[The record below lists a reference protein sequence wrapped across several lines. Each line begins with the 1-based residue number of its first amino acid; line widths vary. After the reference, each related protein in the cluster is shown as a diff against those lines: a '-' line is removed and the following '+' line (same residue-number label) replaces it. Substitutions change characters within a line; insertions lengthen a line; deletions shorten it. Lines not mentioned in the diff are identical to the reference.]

1 MRSDTT
7 YVYLS
12 FATSSFGEHS
22 LLGTIQ
28 TADSIISTVCLPF
41 IAKLADITS
50 RPTAFLV
57 VLAFYTVGLI
67 LIAASNTVNTV
78 AAGQIIYTVG

>member
-1 MRSDTT
+1 M
-7 YVYLS
+7 
-12 FATSSFGEHS
+12 
-22 LLGTIQ
+22 
-28 TADSIISTVCLPF
+28 CLPF

-78 AAGQIIYTVG
+78 AAGQIIYTVGTNGVNLLITIILADLVSLKWRGMSYAISAAPYIIK